1 MDNEKLFDEKL
12 KKRIKEENVIVPT
25 ELNEK
30 INRTLHNLPVKKK
43 GYRVYMM
50 VISAA
55 VLALSIVSMS
65 EFSDQIFA
73 QNGGVFQYVK
83 KKAFSD
89 YENEEEIK
97 SNVNYPDKEKI
108 HEKMLDSI
116 DYFKNISGQFEEYSS
131 SSRIATTYKYA
142 IDTEQQS
149 GISSKEDKLVKK
161 RTIIYNEGKKKE
173 FDDEKYTYKETK
185 WSPKERNYELLKL
198 NPTER
203 LLRKSGEKK
212 RYDDEYVGFAKYS
225 IQSEFADLL
234 IRYKDWNYKETKYLG
249 LDCYKIE
256 GTINIEMPVSTSED
270 LKGKFEMVVEKN
282 TGIML
287 KFLSFHEGM
296 IQYSIT
302 TEWIQINKGLKENV
316 FQKDSTKYEKLKNI
330 LDE

>member
-12 KKRIKEENVIVPT
+12 KKRIKDENIIVPP

-43 GYRVYMM
+43 GYRAYMM

-149 GISSKEDKLVKK
+149 GISSKEDKLAKK

-212 RYDDEYVGFAKYS
+212 DMMMNMW
-225 IQSEFADLL
+225 DLL
-234 IRYKDWNYKETKYLG
+234 
-249 LDCYKIE
+249 
-256 GTINIEMPVSTSED
+256 
-270 LKGKFEMVVEKN
+270 
-282 TGIML
+282 
-287 KFLSFHEGM
+287 
-296 IQYSIT
+296 SI
-302 TEWIQINKGLKENV
+302 V
-316 FQKDSTKYEKLKNI
+316 FNQSLLIY
-330 LDE
+330 